1 MNFNNR
7 RVYLLYIILQMYLF
21 ILSISLT
28 FIFLNYN
35 MNDEERIA
43 LVIEGGGFKS
53 VFSAGVLDAF
63 LINKF
68 NPFDIYIGVSSGAMC
83 LSYYVSSQ
91 YKSYFSLSKDVSVNE
106 KFLSYRHA
114 LSEHG
119 YMDLNF
125 LSKYAKKNNPIDF
138 QSIKS
143 STEDKQFYIVATN
156 LEDGEAV
163 YLEPNKK
170 NFYKCLQATSSL
182 PFFTKGSCEIDG
194 VSFMDGA
201 WSDSIPAKSAANFG
215 ATKIIVIRPNPL
227 GYKVS
232 GLSYLGLVAGYWWKN
247 NHKVRDI
254 FFKEDIEYN
263 ESVDFLTEKHEN
275 LEILQICPDNFLKS
289 SVVGTSVEDL
299 TQDYHAGLEKGMD
312 FLNTYFR

>member
-1 MNFNNR
+1 
-7 RVYLLYIILQMYLF
+7 MYLF

-143 STEDKQFYIVATN
+143 STENKQFYIVATN

-201 WSDSIPAKSAANFG
+201 WADSIPAKSAANFG

-254 FFKEDIEYN
+254 FLKEDIEYN

-299 TQDYHAGLEKGMD
+299 TQDYHEGLEKGMD

>member
-1 MNFNNR
+1 MNLNNR
-7 RVYLLYIILQMYLF
+7 RVYYTLFYKCNCLFYFLVLLLF
-21 ILSISLT
+21 
-28 FIFLNYN
+28 FNYN
-35 MNDEERIA
+35 MKDIEKIA

-143 STEDKQFYIVATN
+143 STENKQFYIVATN
-156 LEDGEAV
+156 LEDGESV